1 MIALGDHAKHV
12 VDAAGKHAEVA
23 DTPAVAAERA
33 LARTESGGWILLK
46 ASRGMKLERV
56 LEDMKEFTP

>member
-1 MIALGDHAKHV
+1 MV
-12 VDAAGKHAEVA
+12 EAAGANAEVA
-23 DTPAVAAERA
+23 ASHAAAAERA

-56 LEDMKEFTP
+56 LEEMKEQTP